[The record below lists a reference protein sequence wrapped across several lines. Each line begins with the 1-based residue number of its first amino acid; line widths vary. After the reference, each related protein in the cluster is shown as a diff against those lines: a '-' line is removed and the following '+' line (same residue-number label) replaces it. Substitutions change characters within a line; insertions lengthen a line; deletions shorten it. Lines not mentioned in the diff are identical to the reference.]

1 MQKKSNAFKRFAS
14 GTGFKLLIVLII
26 LIIIAVLI
34 SSDVLK
40 GGSPF
45 GKGFF
50 SSINLRSLLYKLVL
64 PLFMLSGLG
73 MLLISGNI
81 DLSVAAQATL
91 CNAFFAV
98 MMRDTNLPW
107 WVVFIMG
114 LVLAGLIGMLH
125 SFMVLKLNFP
135 AFIAT
140 IGMSSVYTGIAG
152 WLLNLTNVNVSDKAF
167 LSIAKTTLFD
177 LVPLTTLIGV
187 LIVFICQFILSRTR
201 FGRNC
206 FATGGNRFASRL
218 AGINTNRITMTLFM
232 VCSMI
237 TALGGLFYVSQTKKA
252 DPTAVTSSA
261 PNMTALSAVMLGGVA
276 FSGGTGG
283 MVGPLIALLVMQV
296 LDNVL
301 TVIGVK
307 PYWNTFAVGALLIL
321 ALIMDY
327 LAAEKR
333 RKALLAAVQ

>member
-26 LIIIAVLI
+26 LVIIAVLI
-34 SSDVLK
+34 TSDVLK

-50 SSINLRSLLYKLVL
+50 SSINLRSLFYNMVL

-107 WVVFIMG
+107 WVIFIMA
-114 LVLAGLIGMLH
+114 LVLAALIGLLH
-125 SFMVLKLNFP
+125 SFMVQKLNFP

-167 LSIAKTTLFD
+167 LSIAKTTVFNLI
-177 LVPLTTLIGV
+177 PLTTLIGV
-187 LIVFICQFILSRTR
+187 LIVFICQFILNRTR

-218 AGINTNRITMTLFM
+218 AGINTNRITRVLFM
-232 VCSMI
+232 VCSVF

-283 MVGPLIALLVMQV
+283 MVGPLIALLVMKV

-307 PYWNTFAVGALLIL
+307 TYWNTFAVGALLIL

>member
-1 MQKKSNAFKRFAS
+1 MPKKSNAFKRFAS
-14 GTGFKLLIVLII
+14 GTGFKLLIILII

-34 SSDVLK
+34 SSDVLH

-50 SSINLRSLLYKLVL
+50 STVNLRSLFYQMVV
-64 PLFMLSGLG
+64 PLFMMCGLG
-73 MLLISGNI
+73 MLLIGGNI

-91 CNAFFAV
+91 FNAFFAV
-98 MMRDTNLPW
+98 MCRDTSLPW
-107 WVVFIMG
+107 WVIFIMALVIAAIVG
-114 LVLAGLIGMLH
+114 LLH
-125 SFMVLKLNFP
+125 AFMVLRLHFP

-152 WLLNLTNVNVSDKAF
+152 WLLNLTNVNVNNAAF
-167 LSIAKTTLFD
+167 LSIAKTTVFKLI
-177 LVPLTTLIGV
+177 PLTFLLGV
-187 LIVFICQFILSRTR
+187 VLVFICQFILSKTT

-206 FATGGNRFASRL
+206 FAAGGNAFASRL
-218 AGINTNRITMTLFM
+218 AGINTGRTTTILF
-232 VCSMI
+232 VLCSVF
-237 TALGGLFYVSQTKKA
+237 TCLGGLFYVSQTKKA
-252 DPTAVTSSA
+252 DPTALTGSA

-283 MVGPLIALLVMQV
+283 MTGPLIALLVMRV

-301 TVIGVK
+301 TILSVK
-307 PYWNTFAVGALLIL
+307 TYWNTFAVGALLIV

-327 LAAEKR
+327 LQAEKR